1 MWKRIA
7 LAAALAGL
15 AAGLTLTA
23 VQQMQVAPLIEAAEV
38 LEASL
43 PGHANAQEPES
54 PAPASRLAA
63 TAVANVV
70 LATGFA
76 LILAACLALRG
87 HRGWRIG
94 LAWGLAGYAVFFV
107 APALGLPPEL
117 PGMESAPL
125 QDRTIWWLETALLT
139 AWGLWLIAFG
149 ARKASRIAGLAL
161 IVVPHVLGAPP
172 AVRPT
177 GAMRDMA
184 LQFAFATAL
193 ANALL
198 WLVIGAVAGGMIRS
212 EKRVPATPI

>member
-7 LAAALAGL
+7 SAAAVAGL

-23 VQQMQVAPLIEAAEV
+23 IQQIEVAPLIEASEV

-43 PGHANAQEPES
+43 PRQAHAHDAAKPE
-54 PAPASRLAA
+54 PASRLAA

-87 HRGWRIG
+87 HRGWRAG

-117 PGMESAPL
+117 PGMDSAPL
-125 QDRTIWWLETALLT
+125 QDRTIWWVETALLT
-139 AWGLWLIAFG
+139 AWGLWLLAFG
-149 ARKASRIAGLAL
+149 RRKASRWAGVALLAL
-161 IVVPHVLGAPP
+161 PHVLGAPP
-172 AVRPT
+172 ATRPT

-193 ANALL
+193 ANAFL
-198 WLVIGAVAGGMIRS
+198 WLVMGIIVGGMIHS
-212 EKRVPATPI
+212 EKRVPAAPI